1 MHDGRYVEH
10 CSNGQCRHVI
20 SFAQFASTIRSA
32 VRAATSPPETLYER
46 NARNVMIDGMGVGLV
61 TGVATFLSVFLIRL
75 GASDFQ
81 VGLLTAMPAIT
92 GALLAIPIGD
102 FIQRRTNIILWYARS
117 RLWVLSSY
125 ALTGLVPFVVG
136 HDATIDLV
144 ILIWALATLPQTMVN
159 VTFTLV
165 MSAVAGPER
174 RLELMS
180 RRWSTLGI
188 TNAISVA
195 VVGWTLN
202 QMAFPINYQ
211 VVYIASFAGGL
222 LSYWF
227 STSIVLPQGSHVV
240 TTTKGHWYGAFT
252 GMRELLRSQPVFT
265 RFVISQFVY
274 RCGITMAIPLL
285 PLYWV
290 RVVQASDASIGLINT
305 VNSGVLLLAF
315 TLWTLSSRRFGQRW
329 VLLVCS
335 VGLACYP
342 FLVAFSGEVWQLI
355 LLAGF
360 AGTFVAGADLVL
372 FDLLIATVAPDK
384 RGPSVGLFHTT
395 TFIATIIAP
404 LLATAASDWIGIIP
418 MLLVAAFLRAAGA
431 FLFWIL
437 GIGRPEPSAT

>member
-1 MHDGRYVEH
+1 MPDDTYVGH

-20 SFAQFASTIRSA
+20 SFAQFANTIRSA
-32 VRAATSPPETLYER
+32 LHAATRPPQTLYER

-92 GALLAIPIGD
+92 GALLALPVGD

-136 HDATIDLV
+136 RDATIDLV

-165 MSAVAGPER
+165 MR

-188 TNAISVA
+188 TNAVSVA
-195 VVGWTLN
+195 VVGWALN

-240 TTTKGHWYGAFT
+240 TTSKGHWYGAFS
-252 GMRELLRSQPVFT
+252 GMGELLRSQPIFT

-305 VNSGVLLLAF
+305 VNSGVLLLAY

-335 VGLACYP
+335 VGLALYP

-384 RGPSVGLFHTT
+384 RGPSVGLYHTT

-418 MLLVAAFLRAAGA
+418 MLLVAALLRAAGA
-431 FLFWIL
+431 FLFWTL
-437 GIGRPEPSAT
+437 GIGRPEPGVT